1 MVRLVKTRNTL
12 LANILQ
18 CGMSD
23 MGMNAFEEKE
33 QGQVL
38 TEPASFCNKLHQF
51 VTVQAG
57 VQ

>member
-1 MVRLVKTRNTL
+1 
-12 LANILQ
+12 
-18 CGMSD
+18 MSD